1 MSVVA
6 LLVGA
11 VVVAAAAANPTRIE
25 LPHLVVEISPSG
37 VLQSV
42 VGVGASGTKR
52 QLAPAKQPAGAPPPT
67 LMLAYFADAAA
78 FPPTGAVVGTSSV
91 QLNGSSLVATFK
103 APDGR
108 AVRVTASL
116 TLSGDTAVLAV
127 TGLSSASTVP
137 VRQID
142 FLRIPVHGL
151 VRCAYGLA
159 GAYDD
164 DFGLFTMIA
173 DLDMDALAL
182 GNVAGQQCGVNGTVL
197 TARVAATDAVGA
209 WWNRSA
215 VLWGGAGAQ
224 LTDAVQQAERQVNL
238 PSPRFKGQWS
248 KSSSEAQKGYWLVDV
263 RKVMATK
270 DSARRMVELAA
281 ASGVSCLA
289 LCNWAQTAGH
299 YEPADALGGMQGL
312 IALADQLRSAGLSVG
327 LHTMSGNIACGPVSV
342 YGSGCDPYVSP
353 VPDPRLAKSATVHT
367 LKVAM
372 TPKASVG
379 PYPGDVML
387 NTSTAPPMPAG
398 GTLQI
403 GSELITYSGKALE
416 FGEIV
421 LTGITRGAHNTT
433 AAAHPVGS
441 KVFRLIPSFM
451 GFLPEPGTDLMDE
464 IAGNIATVFK
474 AVGATLLYFDGAEV
488 GVPSAPYATSHWCR
502 AIAEQLQGVD
512 AIYQLSTG
520 SSYCWHLT
528 SRRGQ
533 TDWGAIAVRD
543 YWDNRKAPWVKDC
556 KDNLMTPDVGWAGLT
571 EYR

>member
-1 MSVVA
+1 MFVMAV
-6 LLVGA
+6 LFVLGA
-11 VVVAAAAANPTRIE
+11 GANNPTTRLE
-25 LPHLVVEISPSG
+25 LPHLVVDISPSG
-37 VLQSV
+37 VVQSV
-42 VGVGASGTKR
+42 VGIGASGTKR
-52 QLAPAKQPAGAPPPT
+52 QLALDKQPAGAPPPT

-91 QLNGSSLVATFK
+91 QLNGTSLVATFK
-103 APDGR
+103 APDGG
-108 AVRVTASL
+108 AVKVMAEVTV
-116 TLSGDTAVLAV
+116 SGDTAVLAV

-142 FLRIPVHGL
+142 FLRIPVQGL
-151 VRCAYGLA
+151 ARCAYGLA

-173 DLDMDALAL
+173 DLEMDVLAL
-182 GNVAGQQCGVNGTVL
+182 GDAAGQQCGVNGTVL
-197 TARVAATDAVGA
+197 TARVAATNAGGA
-209 WWNRSA
+209 WWNHSA
-215 VLWGGAGAQ
+215 VLWGGSGAQ
-224 LTDAVQQAERQVNL
+224 LADAVQQAERQVNL
-238 PSPRFKGQWS
+238 PSPRFEGQWS

-312 IALADQLRSAGLSVG
+312 IALADQLRAAGLSVG
-327 LHTMSGNIACGPVSV
+327 LHTMSGNIACSPAQSV
-342 YGSGCDPYVSP
+342 YGTGCDPYVSP

-367 LKVAM
+367 LRVAM

-379 PYPGDVML
+379 TYPGDIML

-403 GSELITYSGKALE
+403 GSELITYSGLALE

-441 KVFRLIPSFM
+441 KVSRLIPSFM

-528 SRRGQ
+528 SRR
-533 TDWGAIAVRD
+533 AS
-543 YWDNRKAPWVKDC
+543 NSS
-556 KDNLMTPDVGWAGLT
+556 L
-571 EYR
+571 